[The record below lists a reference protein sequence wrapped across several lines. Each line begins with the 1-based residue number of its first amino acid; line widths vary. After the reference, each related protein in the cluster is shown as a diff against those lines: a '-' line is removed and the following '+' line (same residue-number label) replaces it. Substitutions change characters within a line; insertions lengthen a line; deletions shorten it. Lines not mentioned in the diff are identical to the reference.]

1 MQIDRYNHLLFPREN
16 PSHAAGGNDASAA
29 SATGAGSASST
40 SRTILPDA
48 DTAPAR
54 ADSVVLQIRWPDA
67 APVRPETALYT
78 AARKAGAAAA
88 AAEEDAAGQAEAYQ
102 RAMDRQGASPTRL
115 SVNKDG
121 LLETRPVGTDEAR
134 QPDFVSVAVS
144 AMREMRDQAERQQ
157 AAQTPAAQAGPA
169 HASGWS
175 LHNLAA
181 RFKAFA

>member
-16 PSHAAGGNDASAA
+16 PSHAAGGNDAPAA
-29 SATGAGSASST
+29 SAVGAETAAGAS
-40 SRTILPDA
+40 RAIRPDA
-48 DTAPAR
+48 DAAPAR

-67 APVRPETALYT
+67 APVRPEAALYT

-102 RAMDRQGASPTRL
+102 RAMDRQGISPARL

-121 LLETRPVGTDEAR
+121 LLEARPAGTDAAR

-144 AMREMRDQAERQQ
+144 AMRELRDQTERQQ
-157 AAQTPAAQAGPA
+157 AAQAPAADAA
-169 HASGWS
+169 RHASGWS
-175 LHNLAA
+175 LHSLAA